1 MDPLDQ
7 QTFDLFTRIIPGI
20 AVVVA
25 FVVLLI
31 NAFIN
36 RNMPRVGGK
45 IGPRIREAP
54 ELAPPAGF
62 SRVDCRMITNF
73 DAAIDAESFVSLK
86 AYRRDG
92 VTPRQGRVLVYRVAA
107 CNTRIEFPAEEPD
120 YPRLSP
126 VEMLALLRE
135 LPDPRQ
141 VYRLHLAD
149 GPSFL
154 DPWVRK
160 VTGLDIRSVGHA
172 NLTGAIVLYRPDRRL
187 GRELGLTLLHEWL
200 HLIAFNSAK
209 AIRRFKRADAIE
221 TLPPLAYEPVSFGDR
236 RTRVYEAWCVLGEKI
251 LGYDEAVARQ
261 AALASPVHTMIMWRC
276 IEKILRKV
284 PKRHASTRLDEFRAR
299 AAFMRTEVAPK
310 ARDVRAGHRWWQRW
324 RSTMS
329 R

>member
-7 QTFDLFTRIIPGI
+7 QTFDVFTRIIPGI
-20 AVVVA
+20 AVVIA
-25 FVVLLI
+25 FVALLI

-54 ELAPPAGF
+54 ELAPPEGF
-62 SRVDCRMITNF
+62 SRVDCRAITNF
-73 DAAIDAESFVSLK
+73 DAATDAESFVSLE

-107 CNTRIEFPAEEPD
+107 CNTRIEFLAEEPD
-120 YPRLSP
+120 YPRLTP

-135 LPDPRQ
+135 LPDPRL

-149 GPSFL
+149 EPSFL

-160 VTGLDIRSVGHA
+160 ITGLDIRSVGNA
-172 NLTGAIVLYRPDRRL
+172 NLTGSIVLYRPDRRL

-200 HLIAFNSAK
+200 HLVAFNSAQ

-236 RTRVYEAWCVLGEKI
+236 RTRVYEAWCVLGEKV
-251 LGYDEAVARQ
+251 LGYDETVARQ
-261 AALASPVHTMIMWRC
+261 AALASPVHTMILWRHV
-276 IEKILRKV
+276 EKIIRKT
-284 PKRHASTRLDEFRAR
+284 PRRFASTRLDEFHAR
-299 AAFMRTEVAPK
+299 AAFIRAEVAPK
-310 ARDVRAGHRWWQRW
+310 ARAARASHRWWRRW